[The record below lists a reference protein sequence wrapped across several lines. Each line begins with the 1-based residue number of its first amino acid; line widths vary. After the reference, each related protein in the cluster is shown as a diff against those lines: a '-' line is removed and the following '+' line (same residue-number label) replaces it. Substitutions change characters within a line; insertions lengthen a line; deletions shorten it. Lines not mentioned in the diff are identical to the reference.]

1 MMDSFE
7 LTKFAAGI
15 LSALLVIVGVRTA
28 IDINAGGHG
37 HGAAHHAG
45 YVLPEATK
53 AAGGGA
59 AAPAG
64 GAAFD
69 AAKVAAAVATASAEA
84 GQDVFKKCSSCHTVE
99 SGGANKTGPNLFGI
113 VDKAKT
119 SVGGFGYSDVLKAKG
134 GNWTLTDLATFLH
147 DPKGYAAGTKM
158 SFGGI
163 KDGGD
168 LANVL
173 AYLARFK

>member
-7 LTKFAAGI
+7 LTKIAAGI
-15 LSALLVIVGVRTA
+15 LSALLVIFGVRTA
-28 IDINAGGHG
+28 IDIKAGGHG
-37 HGAAHHAG
+37 HGAHHAG
-45 YVLPEATK
+45 YVLPAATK
-53 AAGGGA
+53 DAGGGGTA
-59 AAPAG
+59 AAA

-69 AAKVAAAVATASAEA
+69 AAKVAAAAATASAEA
-84 GQDVFKKCSSCHTVE
+84 GQDVFKKCSSCHTVDN
-99 SGGANKTGPNLFGI
+99 GGANKTGPNLFGI
-113 VDKAKT
+113 VGKAKT

-134 GNWTLTDLATFLH
+134 GTWTLDELAAFLH
-147 DPKGYAAGTKM
+147 DPKGFASGTKM

-163 KDGGD
+163 KDSGD